1 MGPEL
6 PKYPGSTSLASDVLT
21 TDYMTTLAIVQAR
34 TTSSRLPGKVL
45 LPIGGKPMVLYQ
57 LQRLQRCQRVDDLVL
72 ATSDHSSDDSLAD
85 VVSKAGYKVFRG
97 ELHDVLERFRACSA
111 QEQATTV
118 VRLTG
123 DCPLSDSA
131 LIDELLEAFAKGD
144 WDYLANSVDDQQLSV
159 PDGFDAEVF
168 RAELLERAA
177 REAKLLS
184 EREHVTP
191 WFRSDSAGLRWGHFR
206 HHPVRPYYRVTVDE
220 PADLEVVR
228 AVVDAL
234 EPQDSLFGVDAVVG
248 YLEKHPELAA
258 RNLAT
263 VRNEGFLKSL
273 AEDAAQAQQVA
284 ISVGQGQ
291 DLWRRAKR
299 VIPGGNMLLSKRA
312 EMFLPEQWPAY
323 FSRAKGCRVW
333 DLDGRELIDM
343 SIMGIGT
350 NLLGYGHPEV
360 DAAVAATVAS
370 GNMSTLNCPEEVWLA
385 ERLVDL
391 HPWAEMA
398 RLARSGGEANAIAI
412 RIARAATGRDTVAIC
427 GYHGWHDWYLATNLQ
442 NDSGLEEHL
451 LPGLEPNGV
460 PQALAGTVQ
469 PFTFNR
475 LDQLESIASTHE
487 LAGVKME
494 VQRNSP
500 PDPGFLEGVRE
511 LCTRRGIVLIFD
523 ECTSG
528 FRETFG
534 GLHLKYGV
542 EPDMAMFGKAM
553 GNGYAITATIGRR
566 AVMEAAQSTFISSTF
581 WTERIGP
588 SAALKTLQVMERERS
603 WEKVTATGLELRQR
617 LQALADKYGLTIKHW
632 GIPALTGY
640 TFDSEN
646 ALAYKTL
653 ITQEML
659 IRGYLVGNSI
669 YVCTEHTEQVVDS
682 FFEAIDPIFGLVM
695 ECEQGRDVHSLLQGP
710 VCHGG
715 FKRLN

>member
-1 MGPEL
+1 M
-6 PKYPGSTSLASDVLT
+6 
-21 TDYMTTLAIVQAR
+21 I
-34 TTSSRLPGKVL
+34 
-45 LPIGGKPMVLYQ
+45 LYQ
-57 LQRLQRCQRVDDLVL
+57 LERISRCNSLDQIIL
-72 ATSDHSSDDSLAD
+72 ATSSNADDDILDSTVRA
-85 VVSKAGYKVFRG
+85 AGFPVFRG
-97 ELHDVLERFRACSA
+97 SLNDVLERFRDCADSEHA
-111 QEQATTV
+111 DTV

-123 DCPLSDSA
+123 DCPLTDPK
-131 LIDELLEAFAKGD
+131 LIDELVGEFYRED
-144 WDYLANSVDDQQLSV
+144 WDYLANCAVGDQLSV

-168 RAELLERAA
+168 RAELLKRAA
-177 REAKLLS
+177 REANLLS

-191 WFRSDSAGLRWGHFR
+191 WFRSENAGLRWAHFR
-206 HHPVRPYYRVTVDE
+206 HKPVRPYYRVTVDD
-220 PADLEVVR
+220 PVDLEVVR

-234 EPQDSLFGVDAVVG
+234 DPQDPDFGVDAVVS
-248 YLEKHPELAA
+248 YLNQHPEIAA
-258 RNLAT
+258 LNLAT
-263 VRNEGFLKSL
+263 VRNEGYLKSL
-273 AEDAAQAQQVA
+273 KEDQAQ
-284 ISVGQGQ
+284 SVPLPPAEGQGQ
-291 DLWRRAKR
+291 QLWRRAKR

-360 DAAVAATVAS
+360 DSAVAATVAA

-385 ERLVDL
+385 ERLVSL
-391 HPWAEMA
+391 HPWAEMV
-398 RLARSGGEANAIAI
+398 RFARSGGESNAIAI
-412 RIARAATGRDTVAIC
+412 RIARAATARDTVAIC

-460 PQALAGTVQ
+460 PQGLAGTVQ
-469 PFTFNR
+469 PFSFNR
-475 LDQLESIASTHE
+475 LDQLETIAATHD
-487 LAGVKME
+487 LAAVKME
-494 VQRNSP
+494 VQRTIP
-500 PDPGFLEGVRE
+500 PDPGFLEGVRD
-511 LCTRRGIVLIFD
+511 LCNRRGIVLIFD

-542 EPDMAMFGKAM
+542 EPDMAMFGKAL

-566 AVMEAAQSTFISSTF
+566 SVMEAAQSTFISSTF

-588 SAALKTLQVMERERS
+588 TAALKTLEVMERERS
-603 WEKVTATGLELRQR
+603 WEKVTTTGLGLRRKWQVM
-617 LQALADKYGLTIKHW
+617 ADRHGLTISHN
-632 GIPALTGY
+632 GLPALTG
-640 TFDSEN
+640 FAIQSEN
-646 ALAYKTL
+646 AVEYKTL

-659 IRGYLVGNSI
+659 KKGYLASTSC
-669 YVCTEHTEQVVDS
+669 YTSLAHTPDVIEPYL
-682 FFEAIDPIFGLVM
+682 EALDGAFALIAQ
-695 ECEQGRDVHSLLQGP
+695 CEAGRSVEELLEGP